1 MKFQGEVTL
10 KQLFALGLALALAL
24 PLGASPRHD
33 ERAFTLPA
41 PLVNELDQW
50 VAQTDFWRLVTRGEY
65 ILARI
70 EVSEKESPAVEAWLC
85 GPNHICLTTGLR
97 RYLSDTELQAAIA
110 HEIGHI
116 VVPRKIDTHL
126 QLWETQCDLFAAA
139 LLRDADLVKSMLYAV
154 NRACR
159 DCRDQQH
166 LAPLE
171 RVALLDY
178 CSAQPLE
185 KIGRLD
191 ALRASEFSLPLASLN
206 EFTLP
211 KRSTP

>member
-1 MKFQGEVTL
+1 VKFQGEVTL
-10 KQLFALGLALALAL
+10 RQLFALCLALALAL
-24 PLGASPRHD
+24 PLGAYPRQD
-33 ERAFTLPA
+33 ERAYSLPA

-50 VAQTDFWRLVTRGEY
+50 IAQADFWRLVTRGEY

-70 EVSEKESPAVEAWLC
+70 EISEKESPAVEAWLC

-116 VVPRKIDTHL
+116 VIPHKIDSHL

-159 DCRDQQH
+159 NCTDQQH

-171 RVALLDY
+171 RAALLDY
-178 CSAQPLE
+178 SAEQPLE
-185 KIGRLD
+185 KVRRLD
-191 ALRASEFSLPLASLN
+191 ALRASEFSLPLTSLT

-211 KRSTP
+211 KRTMP

>member
-1 MKFQGEVTL
+1 MVRFTVRL
-10 KQLFALGLALALAL
+10 CIALCLLFTAVF
-24 PLGASPRHD
+24 PLVARSPHE
-33 ERAFTLPA
+33 ERALSLPA

-70 EVSEKESPAVEAWLC
+70 EVSEKDSPAVEAWVC

-116 VVPRKIDTHL
+116 VIPRKIDAHV

-139 LLRDADLVKSMLYAV
+139 LMRDADLVKSMLYAV

-159 DCRDQQH
+159 ACSDQQH

-178 CSAQPLE
+178 SAAQPLE
-185 KIGRLD
+185 KVRQLD
-191 ALRASEFSLPLASLN
+191 ALRESAFSLPLASLT

-211 KRSTP
+211 KRSMP

>member
-1 MKFQGEVTL
+1 MVRFTFR
-10 KQLFALGLALALAL
+10 LFIALCLVCVVV
-24 PLGASPRHD
+24 SPSVARSHHD
-33 ERAFTLPA
+33 ERAFSLPA

-50 VAQTDFWRLVTRGEY
+50 IAQADFWRLVTRGEY
-65 ILARI
+65 IMARI
-70 EVSEKESPAVEAWLC
+70 EVSEKDSPAVEAWLC

-116 VVPRKIDTHL
+116 IIPRDINAHV

-159 DCRDQQH
+159 DCSDQQH
-166 LAPLE
+166 LSPLE

-178 CSAQPLE
+178 CAAPPLE
-185 KIGRLD
+185 KVRRLD

-211 KRSTP
+211 KRIMP

>member
-1 MKFQGEVTL
+1 MVRFTVRL
-10 KQLFALGLALALAL
+10 CIASWLVLAFVFPSVAR
-24 PLGASPRHD
+24 SPRD
-33 ERAFTLPA
+33 ERAFALPA

-50 VAQTDFWRLVTRGEY
+50 VAQADFWRFVTRGEN

-70 EVSEKESPAVEAWLC
+70 EVSEKASPSVEAWLC
-85 GPNHICLTTGLR
+85 GPNNVCLTTGLR

-116 VVPRKIDTHL
+116 VIPRNADAHL

-159 DCRDQQH
+159 DCSDQLH

-178 CSAQPLE
+178 CAEQPLE
-185 KIGRLD
+185 KIRRLD
-191 ALRASEFSLPLASLN
+191 ALRASTFSLPLASLA

-211 KRSTP
+211 KRSMP

>member
-1 MKFQGEVTL
+1 MVRFTVR
-10 KQLFALGLALALAL
+10 LFIALGLVFTAAF
-24 PLGASPRHD
+24 PSGARSHRD
-33 ERAFTLPA
+33 ERAFALPA

-65 ILARI
+65 ILSRI
-70 EVSEKESPAVEAWLC
+70 EVSEKESTAVEAWLC

-97 RYLSDTELQAAIA
+97 RYLSDAELQAVIA

-116 VVPRKIDTHL
+116 IIPRNIDAHV

-139 LLRDADLVKSMLYAV
+139 LLRDADLVKNMLYAV

-159 DCRDQQH
+159 DCSDQLH
-166 LAPLE
+166 LSPLE

-178 CSAQPLE
+178 CAEQPLE
-185 KIGRLD
+185 KIRRLD
-191 ALRASEFSLPLASLN
+191 ALRASEFSLPLTSLA
-206 EFTLP
+206 EFALP
-211 KRSTP
+211 KRSMP